1 MLNKA
6 RRIFFSTAKNSN
18 LYLTISSSSE
28 SIFRNQVIKRASF
41 PGIEG
46 YFTITNNHSPLVTL
60 LRNGII
66 TVEFDEKEKKQFFI
80 SDGIF
85 IYKKSND
92 SNNGFNAEIVGVE
105 IVPLEYLDK
114 NKTVKVL
121 QQMCAINDA
130 TDDKW
135 RQIKTMLGKELCS
148 SILRIAS

>member
-1 MLNKA
+1 MLNRA
-6 RRIFFSTAKNSN
+6 RRIFFSTAKTSN

-66 TVEFDEKEKKQFFI
+66 TIEFDEKEKKQFFI

-92 SNNGFNAEIVGVE
+92 NSNSNNAEIVGVE

-121 QQMCAINDA
+121 QQMCAVNDA

-135 RQIKTMLGKELCS
+135 RKMKTMLG
-148 SILRIAS
+148 

>member
-1 MLNKA
+1 MLNKT

-18 LYLTISSSSE
+18 LYLTLSSSSE
-28 SIFRNQVIKRASF
+28 SIFRSQIIKRASF

-66 TVEFDEKEKKQFFI
+66 TVEFDEKDKKQFFI

-92 SNNGFNAEIVGVE
+92 NNNNNNAEVVGVE

-121 QQMCAINDA
+121 QQLCAVNDA

-135 RQIKTMLGKELCS
+135 RKIKTLLGKELCS